1 MAAMSLPE
9 AYTLTRDNIP
19 NLTEAEEEAFLTYM
33 NHFRYEN
40 LNKTISSILDDV
52 YDHINRTWNSHVPD
66 NSLRLS
72 IVNQVG
78 TNQDLRNME
87 TLREV
92 LFSHRPWWPQEQD
105 HEFGPRTRHRSP
117 TDPFFLR
124 LQVFR
129 SPQAVM
135 ASWRRADVTHV
146 VGWKKV
152 TTVLAS
158 AYRGLNPLVTHFSN
172 LSMYFSPYLLR
183 RILSMIYP
191 QTRSYCPS
199 CPRPLMM
206 SSPLQS
212 TGMALMHLHDRL
224 EPLCFE
230 ASSS

>member
-1 MAAMSLPE
+1 MSSPWRRPRSATHHEWYSSPNGVTIPRRPVILYVDLHGVPDIMAAMSLPE

-135 ASWRRADVTHV
+135 AS
-146 VGWKKV
+146 
-152 TTVLAS
+152 
-158 AYRGLNPLVTHFSN
+158 
-172 LSMYFSPYLLR
+172 
-183 RILSMIYP
+183 
-191 QTRSYCPS
+191 
-199 CPRPLMM
+199 
-206 SSPLQS
+206 
-212 TGMALMHLHDRL
+212 
-224 EPLCFE
+224 
-230 ASSS
+230 